1 MNNYRQVLFLT
12 TSLLVIVILSLLTGS
27 PSLSG
32 LALPILCY
40 IFFFLLTQEVYIDK
54 VQITRVIST
63 DRGTIGDEIEIRL
76 IIRNFGSA
84 IPLLEIVDL
93 TAEKCT
99 ISSGSNHI
107 QVQLEENQSIER
119 KYTLKLHHR
128 GRYAVG
134 PIFLKGSDLF
144 DKKSNYRKI
153 ESVRIVTCV
162 PDFIK
167 LKTLPISRDKL
178 LPLGGSI
185 PSRIYKGRDF
195 DFQGV
200 RPYQPSDELRSINW
214 RVTAKYN
221 SLATNEYALNQQS
234 HIIIIL
240 DHSASTEHLLEISIK
255 ATLSIAEW
263 AIRQR
268 SKVELLAIG
277 DYVRHIKPS
286 ADKRQL
292 LLITERLVDL
302 EAISPQF
309 ENILEPQIE
318 NRVFPKLNQPGIL
331 FIISPLANS
340 TIINSVKKIVES
352 RKQVIWVNPTL
363 ENIYEEIDSS
373 KLQRKVS
380 KEMVETF
387 TNVLT
392 TLIRINT
399 QYEFEKIPRFNW
411 YLEGPDYST
420 LSSLNKLGA

>member
-1 MNNYRQVLFLT
+1 VNNYKQILFLT
-12 TSLLVIVILSLLTGS
+12 TSLLVIVVLSLLTGS

-40 IFFFLLTQEVYIDK
+40 IFFFLLTQEVNLDN
-54 VQITRVIST
+54 VQITRILSS
-63 DRGTIGDEIEIRL
+63 DRGTIGDEIEVRL
-76 IIRNFGSA
+76 MIRNFGPA

-93 TAEKCT
+93 AADKCT
-99 ISSGSNHI
+99 ISSGSNHL
-107 QVQLEENQSIER
+107 QVQIEENKVIER
-119 KYTLKLHHR
+119 RYTLKLHHR
-128 GRYAVG
+128 GRFALG

-153 ESVRIVTCV
+153 ESVQIITCV

-167 LKTLPISRDKL
+167 LHSLPISRDKL

-200 RPYQPSDELRSINW
+200 RPYLPSDELRSINW

-263 AIRQR
+263 GIRQR

-286 ADKRQL
+286 ANKRQL

-302 EAISPQF
+302 EAVSPQF
-309 ENILEPQIE
+309 DNILEPQIE
-318 NRVFPKLNQPGIL
+318 NRVFPKLKQPGIL
-331 FIISPLANS
+331 FIISPLVNL
-340 TIINSVKKIVES
+340 TIGNSVKKIVES

-363 ENIYEEIDSS
+363 ESQYEQIDPSQLH
-373 KLQRKVS
+373 KKVS

-387 TNVLT
+387 TNILT
-392 TLIRINT
+392 ILIRINT
-399 QYEFEKIPRFNW
+399 QHEFEKIPRFNW
-411 YLEGPDYST
+411 YPEGPDYNS